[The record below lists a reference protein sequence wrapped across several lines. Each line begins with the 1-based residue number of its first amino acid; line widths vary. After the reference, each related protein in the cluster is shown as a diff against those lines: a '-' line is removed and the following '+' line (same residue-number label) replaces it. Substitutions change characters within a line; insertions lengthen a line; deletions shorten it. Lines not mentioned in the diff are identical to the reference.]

1 MNETSCIRVETGG
14 PVLANEVVELFSA
27 LDWSSARFPERLG
40 AALAGSHG
48 VWTLRDGDLLV
59 GLVTAISDGA
69 MCVYFPYVAVH
80 PSYQGKGWGRR
91 LMETALARYRG
102 FHHVALIS
110 YGDKAGFYERVGFER
125 DCEKAVLFARD
136 EANADRV

>member
-1 MNETSCIRVETGG
+1 LSFFPRLTL
-14 PVLANEVVELFSA
+14 VL
-27 LDWSSARFPERLG
+27 ARFPERLG

-48 VWTLRDGDLLV
+48 VWTLRDGDLGLV
-59 GLVTAISDGA
+59 GLCTAISDGA
-69 MCVYFPYVAVH
+69 MCVNFPYVAVH
-80 PSYQGKGWGRR
+80 PSYQGRGWGRR